1 MTKKLAEKQ
10 KEAADKQEDLNNK
23 IVAAKG
29 AVSDWIA
36 NAKNNRKL
44 GFHEFNKMQN
54 QLQKENAVQIGVD

>member
-36 NAKNNRKL
+36 NVKNNRKL